1 MLYSRPKSSIGIDT
15 VAKFLGFLFFPYT
28 IGYSRP
34 DEMAGNEMRQIRATY
49 TTHTRARNAEMR
61 HFLSKR
67 YIYFFFDYTSIV
79 GLSRKVSCI

>member
-49 TTHTRARNAEMR
+49 TTRARAQRRNET
-61 HFLSKR
+61 FSFKKI
-67 YIYFFFDYTSIV
+67 YIFFFRLHIDCRPV
-79 GLSRKVSCI
+79 